1 MLISKIGKEV
11 AKKTNYQL
19 MPIISKYRPPKLDT
33 NKFYKQ
39 EFKFFNVPQNEQMV
53 ANMNLVQNAKQHA
66 NEFVKNF
73 KKEIDLEIIKSKQEE
88 DAKSYYKRLTEK
100 ISNKTLLTNI
110 LTLLSFS
117 ALVYFDINSEKKI
130 KSIKSPIKSSLKTE
144 TKTIEKIKNLFFSII
159 ERIKDFSIFLY
170 NSLKETF
177 NIFIKIPKISYK
189 YITYILEQLDK
200 IYNVSE
206 LANNLYNFNILCKN
220 IIIITSKQTIKLIAG
235 FSTVVYKF
243 ARLAGG
249 KIGEIAINNLI
260 MFKNLFALPNVN
272 KEELFATFN
281 NFIKYLGL
289 EIILIKARQLVG
301 LKDVPKNEMSIFEN
315 NFKKLYEDFKDYFTE
330 NINNKLTKQEK
341 KANEEYDGFIN
352 KILSLN
358 NPIAKKLVEKIKT
371 SSDETKNYLYFQINK
386 LYEKYKNVKDDAI
399 IKEYQY
405 LINLP

>member
-144 TKTIEKIKNLFFSII
+144 TKTIEKIKNLFF
-159 ERIKDFSIFLY
+159 
-170 NSLKETF
+170 
-177 NIFIKIPKISYK
+177 
-189 YITYILEQLDK
+189 
-200 IYNVSE
+200 
-206 LANNLYNFNILCKN
+206 
-220 IIIITSKQTIKLIAG
+220 
-235 FSTVVYKF
+235 
-243 ARLAGG
+243 
-249 KIGEIAINNLI
+249 
-260 MFKNLFALPNVN
+260 
-272 KEELFATFN
+272 
-281 NFIKYLGL
+281 
-289 EIILIKARQLVG
+289 
-301 LKDVPKNEMSIFEN
+301 
-315 NFKKLYEDFKDYFTE
+315 
-330 NINNKLTKQEK
+330 
-341 KANEEYDGFIN
+341 
-352 KILSLN
+352 
-358 NPIAKKLVEKIKT
+358 
-371 SSDETKNYLYFQINK
+371 
-386 LYEKYKNVKDDAI
+386 
-399 IKEYQY
+399 
-405 LINLP
+405 

>member
-33 NKFYKQ
+33 NKYYKQ

-53 ANMNLVQNAKQHA
+53 ANMKIVQNAKQHA
-66 NEFVKNF
+66 KEFLKNF
-73 KKEIDLEIIKSKQEE
+73 NNEINLEIIKSKQEE

-117 ALVYFDINSEKKI
+117 ALVYLDINSEKKI
-130 KSIKSPIKSSLKTE
+130 KSIKSSIKEDVITE

-220 IIIITSKQTIKLIAG
+220 IIIITSKQTIKLIAS

-301 LKDVPKNEMSIFEN
+301 LKDVPKNEMNIFEN

-330 NINNKLTKQEK
+330 NINNKLIKQEK

-358 NPIAKKLVEKIKT
+358 NPIAKKLVEKIKN